1 MATMLAVLTTD
12 AGASPEILKRV
23 LAEAVDVSF
32 NRLVVDGSRSTNDTV
47 ILLANSA
54 AGAGAI
60 DTDGAYASLRD
71 ATTDVCRSL
80 ATAMARDAEGA
91 TKLARVVVHGARTDH
106 DAVLATR
113 QVAGSQLVQ
122 CSLYGEDPYWGRIL
136 SELGAS
142 GADLDPD
149 VVEIS
154 YNGVTVCRNG
164 VAAEHDPDALRSAMA
179 AREIEIRC
187 DLSQGAASADVLFS
201 DLTHAY
207 VDENKDTS

>member
-1 MATMLAVLTTD
+1 
-12 AGASPEILKRV
+12 
-23 LAEAVDVSF
+23 
-32 NRLVVDGSRSTNDTV
+32 
-47 ILLANSA
+47 
-54 AGAGAI
+54 
-60 DTDGAYASLRD
+60 
-71 ATTDVCRSL
+71 
-80 ATAMARDAEGA
+80 MARDAEGA
-91 TKLARVVVHGARTDH
+91 TKLARVVVRGARTEQ
-106 DAVLATR
+106 DAVLAAR

-142 GADLDPD
+142 GVDLDPD
-149 VVEIS
+149 VVDIS

-164 VAAEHDPDALRSAMA
+164 VAAEHDPGALRTAMA

-187 DLSQGAASADVLFS
+187 DLSLGGAEADVLFS